1 MSVGSRTRN
10 VAKFG
15 QARAARAPISL
26 SGALR
31 HRAAPER
38 GAHGRSSACDQ
49 PSAIMRSDRGK
60 DARTVAEPVGAAMSQ
75 DAPDLITDE

>member
-38 GAHGRSSACDQ
+38 GAHGRSSACYQ
-49 PSAIMRSDRGK
+49 ARSHDPIA
-60 DARTVAEPVGAAMSQ
+60 ARMHGLLGSRLT
-75 DAPDLITDE
+75 LLCL